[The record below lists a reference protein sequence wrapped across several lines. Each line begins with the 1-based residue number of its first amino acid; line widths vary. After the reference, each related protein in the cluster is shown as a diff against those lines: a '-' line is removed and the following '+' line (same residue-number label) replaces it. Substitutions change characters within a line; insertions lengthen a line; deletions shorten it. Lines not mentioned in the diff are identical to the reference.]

1 MRGWINGPVF
11 RAFCGVAAGFLLNFC
26 ISNRLFAADFTV
38 SSPGYF
44 YTFNG
49 VTGQNPTLTLVR
61 GKTYTFS
68 INTSSIHP
76 FEIVPGTGVSNNN
89 IYHGTITYT
98 VPTNAA
104 NYSYICSIHGFG
116 GSIMTVA
123 PTPPP
128 PPPTVAIVGFSA
140 TTNLT
145 IRSTGATNWSVLP
158 QYSTNLG
165 TTNWYALTV
174 QTNRYNNGTNETI
187 CGRPPGSS
195 VFIRIRAQQN

>member
-11 RAFCGVAAGFLLNFC
+11 RAFCGVAAGCLLNFC

-76 FEIVPGTGVSNNN
+76 FEIQSPGVISNN
-89 IYHGTITYT
+89 IYHGTIFYT

-104 NYSYICSIHGFG
+104 I
-116 GSIMTVA
+116 
-123 PTPPP
+123 
-128 PPPTVAIVGFSA
+128 FS
-140 TTNLT
+140 
-145 IRSTGATNWSVLP
+145 
-158 QYSTNLG
+158 
-165 TTNWYALTV
+165 
-174 QTNRYNNGTNETI
+174 
-187 CGRPPGSS
+187 SS
-195 VFIRIRAQQN
+195 WR